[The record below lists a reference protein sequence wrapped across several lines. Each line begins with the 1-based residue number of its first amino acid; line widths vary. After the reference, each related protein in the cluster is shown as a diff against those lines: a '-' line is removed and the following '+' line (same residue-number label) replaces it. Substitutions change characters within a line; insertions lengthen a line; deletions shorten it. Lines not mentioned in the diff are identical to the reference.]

1 MDKRPGSRTF
11 GGQSGTVHSTGGVV
25 MSNPMM
31 QAMQQ
36 LQMMQQKM
44 AEAQA
49 ALEHKT
55 VTETG
60 GGGLVRVT
68 VNGHR
73 RILKLE
79 LSPEAM
85 TGEDKEM
92 VEDLLIST
100 INKAMESA
108 AEMANNDIGDATRG
122 LMPDIPG
129 LDLPI

>member
-1 MDKRPGSRTF
+1 
-11 GGQSGTVHSTGGVV
+11 

-55 VTETG
+55 ITETG
-60 GGGLVRVT
+60 GGGLVQVT

-73 RILKLE
+73 RITRLE
-79 LSPEAM
+79 LSPEALS
-85 TGEDKEM
+85 GEDKEM

-100 INKAMESA
+100 INKAMEA
-108 AEMANNDIGDATRG
+108 ASEMANNDIGDATRG

-129 LDLPI
+129 LDLPM